1 MSLVSIPKICMLII
15 GIWPSELIENP
26 VRKRLYMIHKYILII
41 FVFSIT
47 LSLTIEWLIIYL
59 KNKVPQMFLSLLEF
73 EADLKSS
80 DDAEVKMF
88 YRKILKN
95 NRYLNIG
102 VIIATF
108 FTISSFVIIHLAKL
122 WQVGVA
128 EWDLNE
134 AGFMYELYVPFDMK
148 KYIVVVLFYN
158 LYTATIGGVLNI
170 MCLITM
176 YTLIIFSALQL
187 STLSLRIKKFHTFV
201 GIYGTNIQAT
211 LKVIIKQHQK
221 SIEFV
226 DNLNKSVRYVVFIDF
241 LLNSANVASVLFY
254 LVTVKSVYLFYAILL
269 LSLQLLQVFALA
281 WVSNEVKLE
290 SVKVADAV
298 YESPWYEQD
307 QKIKKML
314 HIILMRSQKPLAITI
329 GPFKPMTA
337 ETAIMTLQASYSYA
351 TLMMNSYK
359 DE

>member
-95 NRYLNIG
+95 NR
-102 VIIATF
+102 
-108 FTISSFVIIHLAKL
+108 
-122 WQVGVA
+122 
-128 EWDLNE
+128 
-134 AGFMYELYVPFDMK
+134 
-148 KYIVVVLFYN
+148 
-158 LYTATIGGVLNI
+158 
-170 MCLITM
+170 
-176 YTLIIFSALQL
+176 
-187 STLSLRIKKFHTFV
+187 
-201 GIYGTNIQAT
+201 
-211 LKVIIKQHQK
+211 
-221 SIEFV
+221 FV